1 MQTIE
6 KLPSIDIYNIYGIPK
21 KWNIQ
26 VRVNIQVRLYLE
38 IIYPNKQIQLIPI
51 TTDSKGRYR
60 FDFGIN
66 GLSKKIYFYRGKFYC
81 KRVLMRNG
89 IFYKQQVQSKLQREL
104 GNYIDLLFD
113 CNTDTK
119 FNRFC
124 YLLDKHFDIINPP
137 TLTKITIGIDSNDN
151 ELYRNYKYEY
161 DAISQ
166 TMLDYLKVYPPV
178 KPTKRSR
185 NKAKLIPCK
194 QMVLF
199 AS

>member
-21 KWNIQ
+21 KWNIT
-26 VRVNIQVRLYLE
+26 VKVNIQIRLSLE
-38 IIYPNKQIQLIPI
+38 IIFPNKQTQIIPI

-60 FDFGIN
+60 FDFGKN
-66 GLSKKIYFYRGKFYC
+66 GMSKKIYFFKGRFYC

-89 IFYKQQVQSKLQREL
+89 IFYKAQTQSKLQREL
-104 GNYIDLLFD
+104 GAYIDLLFD

-124 YLLDKHFDIINPP
+124 YLLDKHFNLINPP
-137 TLTKITIGIDSNDN
+137 AVTHIKIQVDSNNN
-151 ELYRNYKYEY
+151 ELSRNYKYEY

-166 TMLDYLKVYPPV
+166 TMLDYLKVYPPI

-185 NKAKLIPCK
+185 KDVRLIPCK
-194 QMVLF
+194 QMSLF